1 VPKEALLSNLVKDL
15 NYVVFPTY
23 AHRFLFNIFPP
34 KPGAKILEA
43 GCGSA
48 KFTLAYALGGC
59 DCWAFDI
66 DNSVVDY
73 ATRLEKA
80 LWALIVSPYAAPPL
94 VIPYSRPSISHG
106 DIFNMS
112 DEGWTDKHDLVFNEG
127 VPQHWPEEEKRQ
139 KCIDE
144 MVRVTKPGGTVVVM
158 GNNGA
163 NSDEQEIDK
172 TFKFTYEGMP
182 PTRRCFLPGELKMML
197 EKAGLQDV
205 RVSPIWPEPVDYP
218 GWTNAT
224 LIAGWGRK

>member
-1 VPKEALLSNLVKDL
+1 MPKEASLQNLVKDL

-23 AHRFLFNIFPP
+23 VHKFLFNVFPP
-34 KPGAKILEA
+34 RPDAKILEA

-48 KFTLAYALGGC
+48 KFTLAYVLGGC

-66 DNSVVDY
+66 DDSVVDY
-73 ATRLEKA
+73 ANRLERA
-80 LWALIVSPYAAPPL
+80 LWALVVHSFAGPPSVERFHRPY
-94 VIPYSRPSISHG
+94 IGGG

-112 DEGWTDKHDLVFNEG
+112 QDWTDKHDLVFNEG

-163 NSDEQEIDK
+163 NPDEQEADK
-172 TFKFTYEGMP
+172 TMKFTYEGMP
-182 PTRRCFLPGELKMML
+182 PTRRCFTPGELKLML

-224 LIAGWGRK
+224 LIAGWGKK